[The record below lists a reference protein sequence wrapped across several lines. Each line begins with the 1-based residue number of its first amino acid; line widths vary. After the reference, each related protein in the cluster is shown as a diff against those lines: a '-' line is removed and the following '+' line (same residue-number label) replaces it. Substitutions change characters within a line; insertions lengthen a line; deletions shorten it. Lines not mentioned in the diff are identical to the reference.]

1 MKQFMRYLFV
11 AVLSL
16 GVSVSSYA
24 LTTFSLNG
32 TGSNRNTQE
41 FAVDDSGNVTANGT
55 VTAAA
60 TSLSGSET
68 IAGNSTITGNIS
80 VSGKVIYP
88 RTTITGVFGS
98 TTVIPTS
105 EFYVLTSSS
114 PGGTIPMTSTPTL
127 STTTATDG
135 QFVVLKGT
143 SSVAT
148 ITLQDNGTLAGSL
161 LELGSTT
168 RIISD
173 LKVITLMF
181 DSLVGKWIEV
191 SYGNN

>member
-1 MKQFMRYLFV
+1 MKQFMKYFMMTLL
-11 AVLSL
+11 ALS
-16 GVSVSSYA
+16 VTTSSYA
-24 LTTFSLNG
+24 LTTFALNG
-32 TGSNRNTQE
+32 TGANRNTQE
-41 FAVDDSGNVTANGT
+41 FVIDDSGNVTANGT
-55 VTAAA
+55 VTSAA
-60 TSLSGSET
+60 TSVTGNVT
-68 IAGNSTITGNIS
+68 VAGNST

-98 TTVIPTS
+98 TTIIPTS

-114 PGGTIPMTSTPTL
+114 PGGTVPMTSTPTL

-161 LELGSTT
+161 LELGAAT
-168 RIISD
+168 RVISD